1 WGEGS
6 RQKAKGMALPPLC
19 ILSRPLTPDPSPAR
33 GEGRKNK
40 TRSDGRGGP
49 AGAPGSLEDDPL
61 AGLGRRLAAGRLRSL
76 GAAAADRRVVDHET
90 AGAAAV
96 HAGGD
101 AIAAGLDHLAA
112 LLVAAGAGHHEAA
125 VGHLAPTHAHR
136 EVARTAHHAVAHA
149 AAA

>member
-1 WGEGS
+1 
-6 RQKAKGMALPPLC
+6 
-19 ILSRPLTPDPSPAR
+19 
-33 GEGRKNK
+33 
-40 TRSDGRGGP
+40 
-49 AGAPGSLEDDPL
+49 
-61 AGLGRRLAAGRLRSL
+61 LAAGRLRGF

-101 AIAAGLDHLAA
+101 AIAAGLNHLAA

-149 AAA
+149 AAATHAAGRSEEHTSELQSRGHLVCR